1 MQLIEIMQPRISD
14 CPKFTVNNA
23 VNFVPVTNMAT
34 EKVFWSGAS
43 RSTFATGDNLII
55 LSAGYFI
62 PENFALW
69 NMENLNGVEEPTVQ
83 LRLRLKESGGV
94 YWDING
100 FGSGG
105 VLPLPFPN
113 YEISLGGFV
122 DTVNLGLSDPTFTLT
137 GYMNYDSTTATPD
150 RMQIS
155 MINVP
160 AALNGVV
167 FYIIPFVKVMHTLLL
182 T

>member
-1 MQLIEIMQPRISD
+1 MEFIEIMQPRISD

-23 VNFVPVTNMAT
+23 VNFVPVTNMLA
-34 EKVFWSGAS
+34 ESVFYSGSSYSVFTTA
-43 RSTFATGDNLII
+43 DNLII

-62 PENFALW
+62 PENFVLW
-69 NMENLNGVEEPTVQ
+69 NMEDASGVKEPTIQ
-83 LRLRLKESGGV
+83 LRLRLKENTGTF
-94 YWDING
+94 WDIRG

-105 VLPLPFPN
+105 TLPIPFPN

-122 DTVNLGLSDPTFTLT
+122 NTKDLGLNQTTYQLT
-137 GYMNYDSTTATPD
+137 GIMNYDSTTATPD

-155 MINVP
+155 MVNVP
-160 AALNGVV
+160 AALNGTI
-167 FYIIPFVKVMHTLLL
+167 FYIVPFVKVMHSILL